1 MHGRRPPE
9 PMEGEL
15 ATLIGQFHH
24 IDADVLEKISP
35 DEMAAILSSS
45 DFHCDE
51 EIIARQVRKTVDI
64 PRDRNFSNIQYVL

>member
-1 MHGRRPPE
+1 
-9 PMEGEL
+9 MEGEL

-45 DFHCDE
+45 EFQCDE
-51 EIIARQVRKTVDI
+51 EIIARQVRKTVYTHVY
-64 PRDRNFSNIQYVL
+64 PVGHRSSRRKWSS